1 MVRSSRHYR
10 NDYLFECMAT
20 AAHGQGKRGRVLR
33 LGPQDGHLGPGGAS
47 GETGPFEQQGVKE
60 MLTNRRRLTLAGL
73 TVALAAFALVMVA
86 SGPPAG
92 ASHIPATGP
101 LPSNCVE
108 FQVNTFGTKS
118 PSAFPDIDITLVS
131 WDNGSESHQVTFS
144 ISGLAA
150 GQYVDM
156 SVKSGTD
163 VQEPGPFGNGTHSF
177 TNNLQNAISHIRL
190 CVFGEVTTT
199 TAETTT
205 TVDDTTTTTVD
216 DTTTTTVDDTTT
228 TTVDDTTTTTV
239 DDTTTTTVGD
249 TTTTDP
255 GTTTTVGDTTTTDEV
270 EGTVI
275 TSTTLGDEVL
285 GTTIVAGELPFTGFD
300 DERLGQLALVILVLG
315 VLTLLVAKSI
325 SARSN
330 EET

>member
-1 MVRSSRHYR
+1 
-10 NDYLFECMAT
+10 
-20 AAHGQGKRGRVLR
+20 
-33 LGPQDGHLGPGGAS
+33 
-47 GETGPFEQQGVKE
+47 

-239 DDTTTTTVGD
+239 DDTTTTTVDDTTTTTVDDTTTTTVDDTTTTTVGD